1 LPSRMTG
8 SGMRESVVRKSSHTN
23 KDPRDPEWGS
33 GVDGLLATMHGGINA
48 ALNILVG
55 GMKALGMEAEL
66 PRRIRALS
74 FLATPSRVKPI
85 TPAKKSGVTGGAR

>member
-8 SGMRESVVRKSSHTN
+8 SGMRESVVRKSSRTN

-33 GVDGLLATMHGGINA
+33 GVDGFARHTMHSGINA

-55 GMKALGMEAEL
+55 GMKALGMEAKQS
-66 PRRIRALS
+66 RRIRVLS

-85 TPAKKSGVTGGAR
+85 TPRKRAG